1 MVEAERKGIQRKDG
15 DGDGDA
21 MNDGLMS
28 MIVARLV
35 TGLLW
40 RRDQLGTLSNQ
51 VASLL
56 WLVQVL
62 TRDGG
67 SET

>member
-1 MVEAERKGIQRKDG
+1 MVEAARKGIQRKDG
-15 DGDGDA
+15 DGDA
-21 MNDGLMS
+21 MNDGQMS
-28 MIVARLV
+28 MIVPRLV

-56 WLVQVL
+56 RLAQIL

>member
-1 MVEAERKGIQRKDG
+1 MVEAARKGIQWKDG
-15 DGDGDA
+15 DEDA
-21 MNDGLMS
+21 MNDGQMS
-28 MIVARLV
+28 MIVPRLV